1 MLIVSLS
8 RMHSLSSAKSTSDVV
23 ASAAAVVGSARRV
36 ASVVAA
42 TAGTSLT
49 VTGAMI
55 LLLDND
61 GVAVTVVSV
70 DEQGKKL
77 EKIE

>member
-1 MLIVSLS
+1 
-8 RMHSLSSAKSTSDVV
+8 MHSVSSAKGASDVV
-23 ASAAAVVGSARRV
+23 ASAAAVVGSARGV
-36 ASVVAA
+36 ASVVTA
-42 TAGTSLT
+42 TTGTSLT
-49 VTGAMI
+49 MTGAVI

-77 EKIE
+77 ERHQ